1 MTTVPVVPVSVAS
14 AGPCLPRVAIHHLC
28 VLKLPQSET
37 CLRTYSRAHAP
48 RPHMR
53 DSPLLSKK
61 FPIGAIGLDDA
72 GAISGADAPRIHSH
86 SGPKLPDVF

>member
-1 MTTVPVVPVSVAS
+1 
-14 AGPCLPRVAIHHLC
+14 
-28 VLKLPQSET
+28 
-37 CLRTYSRAHAP
+37 
-48 RPHMR
+48 MR